1 MGTINLV
8 NSLRYDMHGRKRKTS
23 SLKTKS
29 KRTKYNELIARQQRQ
44 YDQVMSEAQ
53 KHREKYPSYV
63 SSSNTGAITPKKES
77 MTYSGE
83 RQLLGIATMHKSNLV
98 PVFKEDKNYAKDLV
112 RMRRN

>member
-53 KHREKYPSYV
+53 
-63 SSSNTGAITPKKES
+63 
-77 MTYSGE
+77 
-83 RQLLGIATMHKSNLV
+83 
-98 PVFKEDKNYAKDLV
+98 
-112 RMRRN
+112 